1 MDLIKTMLVY
11 MMLVVGAS
19 TQGAAVPTPVPVTPT
34 PAPTR
39 AATATPR
46 PAPTMT
52 PAARYAALTVGDKGE
67 NVRKMQQKLKALGYL
82 DGKVDGQYGQQTR
95 KAVAQFQKNNG
106 LDVDGVAGRSTLTML
121 YEGKNLVT
129 PGPGAGATPTP
140 SVVNV
145 TVPVFYVNQ
154 NGEVLRQVD
163 MVCYGTTTI
172 YAVDSNAGPGYTLIS
187 ENAVTVQVSKGK
199 ASPASVTFRYQAPP
213 TPTPVPVEAVVPI
226 VYLMEDGTILHR
238 TSITLS
244 AGSRTPVVAAG
255 DLVSSRYKLISSA
268 SVEVQVSPQGA
279 ATPSTVVFTFAD
291 AVTPPPIASPTP
303 APTQNPTATPT
314 NAPVFT
320 PAPTPVPT
328 SAPTSVPTAAPTPVS
343 TPVSTPVPVQRP
355 TAAPRAL
362 TAEGNTAQLNGVTLP
377 LHWYQDEEG
386 EVFVSLQGLTDAL
399 EIPYT
404 PNEESILSGHYV
416 IALYTEADGLI
427 DLTVDEQSQLEH
439 ALIYEGDLL
448 VDARFLQTVGGEM
461 RIAGEIV
468 SIEWTMSP

>member
-19 TQGAAVPTPVPVTPT
+19 TQGEAVPTPVPVTPT

-67 NVRKMQQKLKALGYL
+67 NVRKLQQKLKALGYL
-82 DGKVDGQYGQQTR
+82 EGKVDGQYGQQTR

-106 LDVDGVAGRSTLTML
+106 LDVDGVAGRSTLTLL

-145 TVPVFYVNQ
+145 TVPVIYTDQ
-154 NGEVLRQVD
+154 NGKVLRQVD

-172 YAVDSNAGPGYTLIS
+172 YAQDANAGPGYTLIS
-187 ENAVTVQVSKGK
+187 DNAVTVKVSKGK

-238 TSITLS
+238 TSITLA
-244 AGSRTPVVAAG
+244 AGSRTPVVVAE
-255 DLVSSRYKLISSA
+255 DLVSSRYKLVSSA

-279 ATPSTVVFTFAD
+279 AAPSTVVFTFAEP
-291 AVTPPPIASPTP
+291 ATP
-303 APTQNPTATPT
+303 APTAAPTAAPTPVPTAQPTATPT
-314 NAPVFT
+314 AAPT

-328 SAPTSVPTAAPTPVS
+328 AAPTAQPTAAPT
-343 TPVSTPVPVQRP
+343 
-355 TAAPRAL
+355 AAPEPKAVQ
-362 TAEGNTAQLNGVTLP
+362 TASRPLSAAGSQAQINGVTQP
-377 LHWYQDEEG
+377 LAWYQDENG
-386 EVFVSLQGLTDAL
+386 EVFVSLQTLTQALGL
-399 EIPYT
+399 PYT
-404 PNEESILSGHYV
+404 PNEESSLGGHYV
-416 IALYTEADGLI
+416 MALYTQEDGLI
-427 DLTVDEQSQLEH
+427 GLTVDEQDQQEH
-439 ALIYEGDLL
+439 ALFHEGDLL
-448 VDARFLQTVGGEM
+448 VDVHFLQAVGCEAK
-461 RIAGEIV
+461 IAGETL
-468 SIEWTMSP
+468 SIDWTLPPS